1 MFLNGNRGNGFQLF
15 RRMVKGRGA
24 ENIEKKKKADR
35 RKTLEKEKKRKTKN
49 IRKAK

>member
-15 RRMVKGRGA
+15 LRMVKGRDA

-35 RKTLEKEKKRKTKN
+35 RKTLGKKKEKRR
-49 IRKAK
+49 I